1 MKTSAVVGIL
11 VIATICMSTSGCSQ
25 NRQVAAA
32 QRENAEL
39 RARVAAL
46 ESQVAELKEKQPQ
59 APITIDGITLTPL
72 DVGELRLA
80 PKPVKPAERE
90 FAGVMGSGRLIMS
103 GSNTYIGTTTLEK
116 GVPAQVGTFHNDR
129 VGVGSLPKSGAAT
142 KTTTTTTTT
151 TTKSTGTPAPVR
163 AK

>member
-1 MKTSAVVGIL
+1 MKASAIAAL
-11 VIATICMSTSGCSQ
+11 IVIVSISMSAAGCAQ
-25 NRQVAAA
+25 NGQVAAA

-39 RARVAAL
+39 RARVATL
-46 ESQVAELKEKQPQ
+46 ESQVAELKEKQTE

-90 FAGVMGSGRLIMS
+90 FAGVMGSGRLITS
-103 GSNTYIGTTTLEK
+103 GTNTYIGTTTLEK

-129 VGVGSLPKSGAAT
+129 VGVGSLTKTGAA
-142 KTTTTTTTT
+142 TTTTTT
-151 TTKSTGTPAPVR
+151 TTKSTSTPAAAP